1 MNDFDL
7 VLSIEGMTHQDETRL
22 LMKLAAEVPADLAI
36 VEIGS
41 WRGRTSAALAIGARE
56 GNGAKVFAVDPFV
69 DYTGRGVNT
78 TFFYPADNVNHF
90 WANLERAG
98 VKDQVTL
105 IQKTGIDG
113 AKVWK
118 KKKKEIGLLFIDGN
132 HEYEFVKADFEAW
145 EPFVAV
151 DGMICMHDLDEPGV
165 QRVYA
170 EAVATGRFEQL
181 PSVDLTYQL
190 RELRW

>member
-1 MNDFDL
+1 MTDNFEL

-22 LMKLAAEVPADLAI
+22 LMKLAAEVPAELAI

-41 WRGRTSAALAIGARE
+41 WRGRTSAALAIGARD
-56 GNGAKVFAVDPFV
+56 GGGAKVFAVDPFV

-90 WANLERAG
+90 WANLERVG
-98 VKDQVTL
+98 VKDRVTL

-118 KKKKEIGLLFIDGN
+118 KKKKDIGLLFIDGN

-151 DGMICMHDLDEPGV
+151 GGMICMHDLDEPGV
-165 QRVYA
+165 QQVLA
-170 EAVATGRFEQL
+170 EALTTGRFEQL
-181 PSVDLTYQL
+181 NSVDLTYQL
-190 RELRW
+190 RKLS